1 MILAFFFLPFVAHP
15 HVAKHIFQ
23 NSQGRIALVCVA
35 WLSSKGEGENDAEGG
50 VGRIGSPIYL
60 KRNTA
65 VFLRSHFV
73 YHFQLTSDLVRL
85 TRLTVDLVHGTV
97 PHTSLYGGRL
107 SVRNCALDCTS
118 FLTLA
123 LTQKLYIGPY
133 LLFCDFIIARF
144 FRFCNM
150 ASCKNSTT
158 KIYSYSRNYNFST
171 KRALQAH
178 SFVI

>member
-1 MILAFFFLPFVAHP
+1 MR
-15 HVAKHIFQ
+15 
-23 NSQGRIALVCVA
+23 S
-35 WLSSKGEGENDAEGG
+35 
-50 VGRIGSPIYL
+50 
-60 KRNTA
+60 TA

-97 PHTSLYGGRL
+97 PHTSLYSGRL

-133 LLFCDFIIARF
+133 LLFCDFIISCF
-144 FRFCNM
+144 FAFCNM
-150 ASCKNSTT
+150 ANYKKSTT
-158 KIYSYSRNYNFST
+158 KNYSNSRIYHILPNSS
-171 KRALQAH
+171 LQARVL
-178 SFVI
+178 VIYLKYGGVKKRGKP